1 MSWLGRR
8 VAHDCTKRYAG
19 TGDGFGNYVAVKC
32 DDGLGDAFYAA
43 YMHLSHTTTVPTT
56 FVLRSEP

>member
-1 MSWLGRR
+1 MTAPNDTQGP
-8 VAHDCTKRYAG
+8 
-19 TGDGFGNYVAVKC
+19 GDGFGNYVTVKC
-32 DDGLGDAFYAA
+32 DDGFGDAFYAT